1 MGNCTNKIIKK
12 SIKLFINYFQLRFV
26 ILKNFSLVSII
37 FTLII
42 SACSQA
48 PDFEANLNQAEA
60 FLEKNL
66 LNNDVIEVEP
76 GLQYMVLESFED
88 SSLHPNLS
96 DTITADFHGTLIDGS
111 VFWSSIE
118 IGEPLTIQ
126 LSQLIPGC
134 QKLISLMQEGDFWRG
149 FIHPDLA
156 YGEEGRPTIPPNA
169 ALIFDIKL
177 HAIMQNPNAK

>member
-1 MGNCTNKIIKK
+1 M
-12 SIKLFINYFQLRFV
+12 
-26 ILKNFSLVSII
+26 KNFLLVSII

-48 PDFEANLNQAEA
+48 LDVEANLNQAEA

-66 LNNDVIEVEP
+66 LNNNVIEVEP
-76 GLQYMVLESFED
+76 GLQYMVLGSFED

-126 LSQLIPGC
+126 LSQLILGC
-134 QKLISLMQEGDFWRG
+134 QKIISLMREGDFWRV

-156 YGEEGRPTIPPNA
+156 YGKEGRPTIPPNSV
-169 ALIFDIKL
+169 LIFDITL
-177 HAIMQNPNAK
+177 HSIQQKDS

>member
-12 SIKLFINYFQLRFV
+12 SIKLFISYFQLRYV
-26 ILKNFSLVSII
+26 ILKNFFLVFII

-48 PDFEANLNQAEA
+48 PDVEANLNQAEA

-66 LNNDVIEVEP
+66 LNNGVIEVDP

-134 QKLISLMQEGDFWRG
+134 QKIISLMQEGDFWRVY
-149 FIHPDLA
+149 IHPDLA
-156 YGEEGRPTIPPNA
+156 YGKEGRPTIPPNSV
-169 ALIFDIKL
+169 LTFDIQL
-177 HAIMQNPNAK
+177 HAIK

>member
-1 MGNCTNKIIKK
+1 M
-12 SIKLFINYFQLRFV
+12 
-26 ILKNFSLVSII
+26 KNFFLVSII

-48 PDFEANLNQAEA
+48 PDVEANLNQAEA

-177 HAIMQNPNAK
+177 HAIMQNPDAK

>member
-1 MGNCTNKIIKK
+1 M
-12 SIKLFINYFQLRFV
+12 
-26 ILKNFSLVSII
+26 KNFSLVSII

-177 HAIMQNPNAK
+177 HGIMQNPDAK

>member
-1 MGNCTNKIIKK
+1 M
-12 SIKLFINYFQLRFV
+12 
-26 ILKNFSLVSII
+26 KNFFLVSII

-48 PDFEANLNQAEA
+48 PDVEANLNQAEA

-66 LNNDVIEVEP
+66 LNSDVIEVEP

-126 LSQLIPGC
+126 LSQLILGC
-134 QKLISLMQEGDFWRG
+134 QKIISLMQEGDFWRV

-156 YGEEGRPTIPPNA
+156 YGKEGRPTIPPYSV
-169 ALIFDIKL
+169 LIFDITL
-177 HAIMQNPNAK
+177 HSIQQKDS